1 MISQIKEALN
11 HELCG
16 LEIYNKLA
24 QIYNAPLF
32 LQIASV
38 RQNGYDMLLK
48 LADDFSP
55 QSSQTKPNSGKNY
68 IDALILAIAF
78 EIKTCEFYDEITS
91 QIQDEN
97 LRDLFFRLWA
107 TSENEYK
114 KALNSELF
122 ATFLAQNQNDKSPS
136 LDLFFKDLQNGKFNT
151 DEVLNFIKNG
161 GLTNLN
167 LGDITQSLIKNLQK
181 GE

>member
-1 MISQIKEALN
+1 M
-11 HELCG
+11 
-16 LEIYNKLA
+16 
-24 QIYNAPLF
+24 
-32 LQIASV
+32 QIANV

-55 QSSQTKPNSGKNY
+55 QSAQTKLNLGKNY
-68 IDALILAIAF
+68 IDALILAITF

-91 QIQDEN
+91 QTQDEN